1 MKLKAVLSATIL
13 GAFILTSASGCSLTD
28 FSSESLLRP
37 PKTTGDEAEIE
48 QLISDCA
55 ENGYT
60 LKYPKSG
67 NYRSAIIMSDLDGDQ
82 TDEAIAFFREKD
94 DVTRIHML
102 VMYNDNDEWKL
113 SSDYITETTD
123 IDCVD
128 FSDVNGSG
136 SLEILVGYATY
147 TPNINFMSCY
157 TYEKGTTSEIK
168 SGQNYSSFYCGDF
181 NSDSKNEIMML
192 SLFTTEAEA
201 KATMLEYNK
210 DNNSLY
216 AKATVVMD
224 PNVVKYKNITISEL
238 GENTKGIV
246 VDGLFASEELCTQII
261 YFNKELSLLRNP
273 LYKEKTR
280 NITQRSCSVISADT
294 DEDMI
299 VEIPAS
305 NKLSYS
311 KNEPIDTVADKLV
324 WNTFS
329 IQNESLT
336 AKSNLIANYKQ
347 GYTIKMPD
355 SWLKNTVTAILTPDD
370 NVMSVYEWNKTKLGN
385 KLFEIKVFNTTD
397 WDSGK
402 NNEDY
407 TLIYKDNLFAYTFI
421 NSNTKSQ
428 YSMTDD
434 EIKTAF
440 SVLNQWAV

>member
-305 NKLSYS
+305 SKLSYS

>member
-13 GAFILTSASGCSLTD
+13 GAFFITSASGCSLTD
-28 FSSESLLRP
+28 FSSESMLRP

-55 ENGYT
+55 EKGYT
-60 LKYPKSG
+60 LKYPKNG
-67 NYRSAIIMSDLDGDQ
+67 NYRSAIIMNDLNGDK

-94 DVTRIHML
+94 DVTKIHML

-201 KATMLEYNK
+201 RATMLEYNK

-224 PNVVKYKNITISEL
+224 PNVVKYKNITISDL

-246 VDGLFASEELCTQII
+246 VDGIFASEELCTQII

-273 LYKEKTR
+273 LYKEKTK
-280 NITQRSCSVISADT
+280 NATQRSCSVISADT

-299 VEIPAS
+299 VEIPS
-305 NKLSYS
+305 SSKLPYP
-311 KNEPIDTVADKLV
+311 KNEPVDTVADKLV

-329 IQNESLT
+329 VQNESLSI
-336 AKSNLIANYKQ
+336 KSNLIANYKQ
-347 GYTIKMPD
+347 GYTLKMPD
-355 SWLKNTVTAILTPDD
+355 KWLKNTVTATLTLDGS
-370 NVMSVYEWNKTKLGN
+370 VMSVYEWNKTKLGN

-402 NNEDY
+402 DNENY
-407 TLIYKDNLFAYTFI
+407 TLIYKDNIYAYTFI
-421 NSNTKSQ
+421 NSNTESQ
-428 YSMTDD
+428 YSITDD

-440 SVLNQWAV
+440 SVLNQSAV

>member
-13 GAFILTSASGCSLTD
+13 GAFILSTSGCSLTD
-28 FSSESLLRP
+28 FNSESLLRP

-48 QLISDCA
+48 QLIADCA
-55 ENGYT
+55 KNGYT
-60 LKYPKSG
+60 LKYPKNG
-67 NYRSAIIMSDLDGDQ
+67 NYRSAIIMSDLDGDKI
-82 TDEAIAFFREKD
+82 DEAVAFFREKD

-102 VMYNDNDEWKL
+102 VMYNDNNEWKL

-136 SLEILVGYATY
+136 SLEILIGYATY

-157 TYEKGTTSEIK
+157 TYEKGTTAEIK

-201 KATMLEYNK
+201 KATMLDYNK

-216 AKATVVMD
+216 TKATVVMD
-224 PNVVKYKNITISEL
+224 PNVVKYKAIALSDL

-246 VDGLFASEELCTQII
+246 IDGLSANNELCTQIV

-273 LYKEKTR
+273 LYKEKTK
-280 NITQRSCSVISADT
+280 NITQRSCSIISTDI
-294 DEDMI
+294 DEDSI
-299 VEIPAS
+299 LEIPS
-305 NKLSYS
+305 VSKLPYS
-311 KNEPIDTVADKLV
+311 KSEPIDKIADKLV
-324 WNTFS
+324 WNNFS
-329 IQNESLT
+329 IQNEALS
-336 AKSNLIANYKQ
+336 AKVNLIANYNQ
-347 GYTIKMPD
+347 GYTLKMPD
-355 SWLKNTVTAILTPDD
+355 KWLSNTVTAIIDSNENT
-370 NVMSVYEWNKTKLGN
+370 MTVYEWNKNKLGN
-385 KLFEIKVFNTTD
+385 KLVEIKVFNTTD

-402 NNEDY
+402 NNDEH
-407 TLIYKDNLFAYTFI
+407 TLIYKDNINAYTFI
-421 NSNTKSQ
+421 NANTKSQ
-428 YSMTDD
+428 YSLTDD

-440 SVLNQWAV
+440 SILNQGTV

>member
-13 GAFILTSASGCSLTD
+13 SAFIITSASGCSLTD

-48 QLISDCA
+48 QLIADCA

-67 NYRSAIIMSDLDGDQ
+67 NYRSAIIMSDLDGDKN
-82 TDEAIAFFREKD
+82 DEAIAFFREKD

-147 TPNINFMSCY
+147 TPNVNFLSCY
-157 TYEKGTTSEIK
+157 KYEKGTTAEIK

-201 KATMLEYNK
+201 RATMLEYNK

-224 PNVVKYKNITISEL
+224 PNVVKYKNIALSDL

-246 VDGLFASEELCTQII
+246 VDGLSASDELCTQII

-273 LYKEKTR
+273 LYKEKTK
-280 NITQRSCSVISADT
+280 NITQRSCAIISTDI
-294 DEDMI
+294 DEDKI
-299 VEIPAS
+299 VEIPTVSKLPYS
-305 NKLSYS
+305 NV
-311 KNEPIDTVADKLV
+311 EPVDTVADKLV
-324 WNTFS
+324 WNNFS
-329 IQNESLT
+329 VQNEALS
-336 AKSNLIANYKQ
+336 AKTNLVANYNQ
-347 GYTIKMPD
+347 GYSLKMPD
-355 SWLKNTVTAILTPDD
+355 KWLDNTVTAILNSDENT
-370 NVMSVYEWNKTKLGN
+370 MTVYEWNKNKLGN
-385 KLFEIKVFNTTD
+385 KLFEIKVFNISD

-407 TLIYKDNLFAYTFI
+407 TLIYKDNIYAYTFI
-421 NSNTKSQ
+421 NSDTKSQ

>member
-102 VMYNDNDEWKL
+102 VMYNDNNEWKL

-136 SLEILVGYATY
+136 SLEILIGYATY

-157 TYEKGTTSEIK
+157 TYDNGTTAEIK

-201 KATMLEYNK
+201 KATMLDYNK

-224 PNVVKYKNITISEL
+224 PNVVKYKTIALSDL
-238 GENTKGIV
+238 GENTTGVV
-246 VDGLFASEELCTQII
+246 VDGLSANNELCTQIV

-280 NITQRSCSVISADT
+280 NITQRSCTIISSDI
-294 DEDMI
+294 DEDNI
-299 VEIPAS
+299 VEIPTVS
-305 NKLSYS
+305 KLPSS
-311 KNEPIDTVADKLV
+311 KAEQQDTIADRLV
-324 WNTFS
+324 WNNFS
-329 IQNESLT
+329 IQNEAFS
-336 AKSNLIANYKQ
+336 AKANLIANYNQ
-347 GYTIKMPD
+347 GYTLKMPD
-355 SWLKNTVTAILTPDD
+355 KWLNNTVTAVINSEENT
-370 NVMSVYEWNKTKLGN
+370 MTVYEWNKNKLGD

-402 NNEDY
+402 DNDEY
-407 TLIYKDNLFAYTFI
+407 TLIYKDNINAYTFI

-428 YSMTDD
+428 YSLTDD

-440 SVLNQWAV
+440 SILNQGAV

>member
-13 GAFILTSASGCSLTD
+13 SAFILSASGCSLTD

-48 QLISDCA
+48 QLIADCA
-55 ENGYT
+55 KDGYT
-60 LKYPKSG
+60 LKYPKNG
-67 NYRSAIIMSDLDGDQ
+67 NYRSAIIMNDLDGDE
-82 TDEAIAFFREKD
+82 TEEAIAFFREKD

-102 VMYNDNDEWKL
+102 VMYNDNNEWKL

-136 SLEILVGYATY
+136 SLEILIGYATY

-157 TYEKGTTSEIK
+157 TYDNGTTAEIK

-201 KATMLEYNK
+201 KATMLDYNK
-210 DNNSLY
+210 DNNLLY

-224 PNVVKYKNITISEL
+224 PNVVKYKTIALSDL
-238 GENTKGIV
+238 GENTTGVV
-246 VDGLFASEELCTQII
+246 VDGLSANNELCTQIV

-280 NITQRSCSVISADT
+280 NITQRSCTIISSDI
-294 DEDMI
+294 DEDNI
-299 VEIPAS
+299 VEIPTVS
-305 NKLSYS
+305 KLPSS
-311 KNEPIDTVADKLV
+311 KAEQQDTIADRLV
-324 WNTFS
+324 WNNFS
-329 IQNESLT
+329 IQNEAFS
-336 AKSNLIANYKQ
+336 AKANLIANYNQ
-347 GYTIKMPD
+347 GYTLKMPD
-355 SWLKNTVTAILTPDD
+355 KWLNNTVTAVINSEENT
-370 NVMSVYEWNKTKLGN
+370 MTVYEWNKNKLGD

-402 NNEDY
+402 DNDEY
-407 TLIYKDNLFAYTFI
+407 TLIYKDNINAYTFI

-428 YSMTDD
+428 YSLTDD

-440 SVLNQWAV
+440 SILNQGAV

>member
-13 GAFILTSASGCSLTD
+13 SAFILSASGCSLTD

-48 QLISDCA
+48 QLIADCA
-55 ENGYT
+55 KDGYT
-60 LKYPKSG
+60 LKYPKNG
-67 NYRSAIIMSDLDGDQ
+67 NYRSAIIMNDLDGDE
-82 TDEAIAFFREKD
+82 TEEAIAFFREKD

-102 VMYNDNDEWKL
+102 VMYNDNNEWKL

-136 SLEILVGYATY
+136 SLEILIGYATY

-157 TYEKGTTSEIK
+157 TYDNGTTAEIK

-201 KATMLEYNK
+201 KATMLDYNK

-224 PNVVKYKNITISEL
+224 PNVVKYKTIALSDL
-238 GENTKGIV
+238 GENTTGVV
-246 VDGLFASEELCTQII
+246 VDGLSANNELCTQIV

-280 NITQRSCSVISADT
+280 NITQRSCTIISSDI
-294 DEDMI
+294 DEDNI
-299 VEIPAS
+299 VEIPTVS
-305 NKLSYS
+305 KLPSS
-311 KNEPIDTVADKLV
+311 KAEQQDTIADRLV
-324 WNTFS
+324 WNNFS
-329 IQNESLT
+329 IQNEAFS
-336 AKSNLIANYKQ
+336 AKANLIANYNQ
-347 GYTIKMPD
+347 GYTLKMPD
-355 SWLKNTVTAILTPDD
+355 KWLNNTVTAVINSEENT
-370 NVMSVYEWNKTKLGN
+370 MTVYEWNKNKLGD

-402 NNEDY
+402 DNDEY
-407 TLIYKDNLFAYTFI
+407 TLIYKDNINAYTFI

-428 YSMTDD
+428 YSLTDD

-440 SVLNQWAV
+440 SILNQGAV

>member
-1 MKLKAVLSATIL
+1 LKLKAVLSATIL
-13 GAFILTSASGCSLTD
+13 SAFILSASGCNLTD

-48 QLISDCA
+48 QLIADCA
-55 ENGYT
+55 KHGYT
-60 LKYPKSG
+60 LKYPKNG
-67 NYRSAIIMSDLDGDQ
+67 NYRSAIIMNDLDGDKIN
-82 TDEAIAFFREKD
+82 EAVAFFREKD
-94 DVTRIHML
+94 DVTRIHTL
-102 VMYNDNDEWKL
+102 VMYNDNNEWKL

-136 SLEILVGYATY
+136 CLEILIGYATY

-201 KATMLEYNK
+201 KATMLDYNK

-216 AKATVVMD
+216 AKASVVMD
-224 PNVVKYKNITISEL
+224 PNVVKYKTIALSDL
-238 GENTKGIV
+238 GENTKGVV
-246 VDGLFASEELCTQII
+246 VDGLSANNELCTQIV

-273 LYKEKTR
+273 LYKEKSK
-280 NITQRSCSVISADT
+280 NITQRSCSIISTDI
-294 DEDMI
+294 DEDNI
-299 VEIPAS
+299 LEIPGVS
-305 NKLSYS
+305 KLPFS
-311 KNEPIDTVADKLV
+311 KSEPIDKIADKLV
-324 WNTFS
+324 WNNFS
-329 IQNESLT
+329 VQSENLS
-336 AKSNLIANYKQ
+336 AKVNLIANYNQ
-347 GYTIKMPD
+347 GYTLKMPEK
-355 SWLKNTVTAILTPDD
+355 WLKNTVTAIIDSDKKT
-370 NVMSVYEWNKTKLGN
+370 MTVYEWNKTKLGN
-385 KLFEIKVFNTTD
+385 ELFKIKVFNTTD

-402 NNEDY
+402 DNDEY
-407 TLIYKDNLFAYTFI
+407 TLIYKDNINAYTFI

-428 YSMTDD
+428 YSLTDD

-440 SVLNQWAV
+440 SILNQSMV